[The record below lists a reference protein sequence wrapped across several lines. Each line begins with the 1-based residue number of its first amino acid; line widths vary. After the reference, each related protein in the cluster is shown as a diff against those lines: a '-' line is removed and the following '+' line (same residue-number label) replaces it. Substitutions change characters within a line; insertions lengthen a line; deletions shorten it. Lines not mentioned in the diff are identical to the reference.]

1 MTKMDSAR
9 LVWLLEMLGLGNA
22 AAANFLDYDDRTLR
36 RWRAGTL
43 EVPIVV
49 AMLLELM
56 VETGWTTSDVNEL
69 VRGTK
74 RRPQ

>member
-9 LVWLLEMLGLGNA
+9 LVWLLEMLELSPA
-22 AAANFLDYDDRTLR
+22 EAANFLDYDERNLR

-43 EVPIVV
+43 EVPVVV

-56 VETGWTTSDVNEL
+56 VATKSTPSDVNEL

-74 RRPQ
+74 RRPR